1 MPMIH
6 ISQVVPGEIEVHQV
20 FALNQQM
27 LHHLIIKYAD
37 TRNVFGFP
45 FRIKSGSLYW
55 PFSHVRPVVQTQ
67 RDFSW
72 LLAAVSDRSSQGPAK
87 RKYVNMGLEQGW
99 LAEIRKMEVYMLN
112 TEQGERK
119 WDWHKNMDGVGGVT
133 KGRHQL
139 KKNVFFRALPESP
152 KPPPMT
158 PIRATWSF
166 FFGRQKRRFSAYY
179 RTK

>member
-1 MPMIH
+1 MQIRGDWFFFSFNFRNNGFFLCMPMIH
-6 ISQVVPGEIEVHQV
+6 VSQVVPGEIEVHQV

-133 KGRHQL
+133 
-139 KKNVFFRALPESP
+139 N
-152 KPPPMT
+152 
-158 PIRATWSF
+158 
-166 FFGRQKRRFSAYY
+166 
-179 RTK
+179 